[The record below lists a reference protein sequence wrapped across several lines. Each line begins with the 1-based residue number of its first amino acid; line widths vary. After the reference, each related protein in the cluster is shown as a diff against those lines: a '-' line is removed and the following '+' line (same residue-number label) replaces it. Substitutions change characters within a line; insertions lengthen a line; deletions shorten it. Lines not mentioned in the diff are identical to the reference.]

1 MPSTCLKLAVLP
13 SDLCSRARTGS
24 SCALLLT
31 AFTDE
36 IVFKHCLLLNRSTEE
51 FVFFFP
57 PGKQGRIRELDTNL
71 PLPASRLLTLYRWK
85 H

>member
-24 SCALLLT
+24 SCALQLT

-51 FVFFFP
+51 FVLFFS
-57 PGKQGRIRELDTNL
+57 PGKQGRIRVLDTNH
-71 PLPASRLLTLYRWK
+71 PLPASRLLTSHCWK